1 MLTKNRQDIPQ
12 TDDLIYADPPSG
24 HRRKPDP
31 ASRRRAV
38 LIVLALV
45 SLAACLTTAGVLVRN
60 IRHREERYLQAKTLL
75 TQHAYQEAIEE
86 FEALGDYRDSQ
97 EQFARLNQLRTA
109 YDDAMI
115 LLERAEAGMARTH
128 PIDGF
133 LAAAEALEALG
144 DYADAPE
151 LAAYC
156 RTRAEALQAES
167 P

>member
-1 MLTKNRQDIPQ
+1 MFTKNRQDMPQ
-12 TDDLIYADPPSG
+12 TDDLIYADPPSSR
-24 HRRKPDP
+24 RRKPDP
-31 ASRRRAV
+31 ARRRRTALV
-38 LIVLALV
+38 VLAAV
-45 SLAACLTTAGVLVRN
+45 SLAACLTTAGTLVRQ
-60 IRHREERYLQAKTLL
+60 IRHREQRYLQAQTLL
-75 TQHAYQEAIEE
+75 TQRAYDQAMEE

-97 EQFARLNQLRTA
+97 AQFARLNQLRTA
-109 YDDAMI
+109 YDDAVV

-156 RTRAEALQAES
+156 RARADALQTGS